1 MNERRLTIG
10 RAIASAS
17 CLLVLIVGVPAALA
31 ASVGWPLPRSIPDP
45 VAVVEGLD
53 RSGIDAEV
61 VAKVLAV
68 VIWLAWLQIVVAVAV
83 ETVAIVRGR
92 TARRAVLV
100 LPGVQGG
107 VARLVAALGLFVAP
121 AVHGRGVVVGPALV
135 AHEVT
140 AAPAQVEPTSP
151 SPGSPPRPVEGTSL
165 YVVQRHDTLWDIAS
179 RLLGDGLR
187 WRDIAALNA
196 GVTMNDGSP
205 FPPAGDPIRPGWTLL
220 VPQTE
225 SSVPAGPER
234 EVVVGPGDHLWG
246 IAERELVTAGVA
258 ADDAAVREFWVDV
271 VDANRSR
278 LADPANPSLL
288 FAGQV
293 VVLPPVDEGVVPP
306 PTPAVPG
313 GEVVEPSPDTTVE
326 APAPPPPDLPPAPP
340 DTGRERAE
348 QPPATST
355 DDRAVDDSDDDSV
368 APGLLGVAGVLS
380 GVGIAAA
387 LRSRRR
393 RAHLHHPGTLPA
405 PAPSELADA
414 ARDVLL
420 AADVDDVSVLAAALE
435 GVVTSG
441 ATPDP
446 RPRIVRITTNEV
458 EVLLHAPAGAVPP
471 WRDESGGAIWSV
483 DRERLPAASS
493 DMSAPLVVALG
504 RTTSD
509 EDLYLDLEGEG
520 CVSVI
525 GGDAASDA
533 VRSFVHDIAYSTL
546 APGATVLVVGD
557 LGLPSDIAHVRQ
569 VSCWDDAATEVDA
582 WSAYSRPDSPARA
595 RLVEG
600 AGAVPA
606 LLLVVTEP
614 PLDPSFVDACCRAR
628 TARSGLAV
636 VVMNGAAGDAT
647 TLLVNDDEL
656 AIVDLRLTC
665 RPQRVAAEAAEAVA
679 ALVDSADETSDPHL
693 LALPTLP
700 DEEQTTLFEDARSH
714 ETTVEVRFLG
724 EIDVQGADK
733 PLTPKQ
739 VAVLSYLALHGP
751 MPADR
756 LETALWPTATSSRRK
771 RLANALSECRAAIG
785 SDRLPPAFDGRYRL
799 GPGVVTDLRRFDA
812 LLGEAQVA
820 HSPAETAAALRRAL
834 ELVRGPVFNYRAA
847 DRESYVWVDL
857 EHWTAAWE
865 VKVTDAALHLAI
877 LLLDADDV
885 DGAVWAAERGLLAV
899 PSHTELTEA
908 LMRAYWRRGDRPAA
922 QQVYESHVAALETLD
937 LDEVADTT
945 SELWERIRSTS

>member
-1 MNERRLTIG
+1 VNERRLSIG
-10 RAIASAS
+10 RALASAS
-17 CLLVLIVGVPAALA
+17 CLLVVIVGVPVALA
-31 ASVGWPLPRSIPDP
+31 TSVGWPLPRSLPDAD
-45 VAVVEGLD
+45 AVIERLD
-53 RSGIDAEV
+53 RSGIDAQV
-61 VAKVLAV
+61 VIKVLAV

-83 ETVAIVRGR
+83 ETIAIVRGH
-92 TARRAVLV
+92 TARRVAVV
-100 LPGVQGG
+100 LPGVQGS

-121 AVHGRGVVVGPALV
+121 AVHGRGVVSGPALV
-135 AHEVT
+135 AHEVA
-140 AAPAQVEPTSP
+140 AAPVHVEPTTP
-151 SPGSPPRPVEGTSL
+151 APESPPRPVEGTSR

-196 GVTMNDGSP
+196 GMTMNDGSP
-205 FPPAGDPIRPGWTLL
+205 FPAAGDPIRPGWTLL
-220 VPQTE
+220 VPQGASTL
-225 SSVPAGPER
+225 PPDAER
-234 EVVVGPGDHLWG
+234 EVLVGPGDHLWG
-246 IAERELVTAGVA
+246 IAERELVTAGVP
-258 ADDAAVREFWVDV
+258 ADDDAVRQYWVDV
-271 VDANRSR
+271 IDTNRSR
-278 LADPANPSLL
+278 LADPANPNLL

-293 VVLPPVDEGVVPP
+293 VVLPPVDDSGVPP
-306 PTPAVPG
+306 PAPVVPG
-313 GEVVEPSPDTTVE
+313 GEVVDPSPDSAVE
-326 APAPPPPDLPPAPP
+326 PPEPGPFDVPPAAP
-340 DTGRERAE
+340 DTDTEPGER
-348 QPPATST
+348 PPTAS
-355 DDRAVDDSDDDSV
+355 DESAVEDSDDDGV
-368 APGLLGVAGVLS
+368 APGLLGVTGVLS

-393 RAHLHHPGTLPA
+393 RVRLNDSSTLPA
-405 PAPSELADA
+405 PVPTELADA
-414 ARDVLL
+414 ARDILL
-420 AADVDDVSVLAAALE
+420 AADVDDVSVLVAALE
-435 GVVTSG
+435 AVIAAR

-446 RPRIVRITTNEV
+446 RPRIVRITTDEV
-458 EVLLHAPAGAVPP
+458 EVLLHEPAPAVPP
-471 WRDESGGAIWSV
+471 WCEQGGGAIWSAH
-483 DRERLPAASS
+483 RELLPAPSS
-493 DMSAPLVVALG
+493 DTTAPLVVALG

-525 GGDAASDA
+525 GGDAALDV
-533 VRSFVHDIAYSTL
+533 VRSFVHDVAYSPL
-546 APGATVLVVGD
+546 ASGATVLVVGD
-557 LGLPSDIAHVRQ
+557 LGLPGDMARVRQ
-569 VSCWDDAATEVDA
+569 VRCWEAAATEVHA
-582 WSAYSRPDSPARA
+582 WSACAQPDAPGRA
-595 RLVEG
+595 RLDEG

-614 PLDPSFVDACCRAR
+614 PADASFADACSRAR
-628 TARSGLAV
+628 ATRSGLAV
-636 VVMNGAAGDAT
+636 VVVNGAAGDAT
-647 TLLVNDDEL
+647 TVLVNDDEL

-665 RPQRVAAEAAEAVA
+665 RPQRVADGAAETVA
-679 ALVDSADETSDPHL
+679 ALVQSAGETSDPHL
-693 LALPTLP
+693 VVLPTLP
-700 DEEQTTLFEDARSH
+700 GEEQTTLFDDPH
-714 ETTVEVRFLG
+714 EASVEVRFLG

-771 RLANALSECRAAIG
+771 RLANALSECRAALG

-812 LLGEAQVA
+812 LLGEAKSGR
-820 HSPAETAAALRRAL
+820 SPAETAATLRRAL
-834 ELVRGPVFNYRAA
+834 ELVRGPVFSYRAA

-865 VKVTDAALHLAI
+865 VKVTDTALHLAT
-877 LLLDADDV
+877 LLLDADDI

-937 LDEVADTT
+937 LDEVAETT
-945 SELWERIRSTS
+945 SELWERIRTTS